1 LLDFNKDGVVCLADW
16 GRVIMEYGNKLF
28 NALLD
33 ALRGV
38 NPDSFKKMMGVKPGQ
53 TRLSFF

>member
-1 LLDFNKDGVVCLADW
+1 MADW